1 MLTWLLFCCW
11 CFFNIHIYN
20 YRKFHYRSKNSI
32 VIRPLI
38 DQVGCDGGCFWKID
52 KGKKERVGREREK
65 KKRRAWWIKRGREN
79 VPQCNGSLLNRL
91 MHLSLFL
98 VHKVQITFIITIT
111 NVFKFFVCLFHIV
124 NYGVCEFVNHI
135 TFSLPLSK
143 WWPFLLRLQ
152 IEGLLQAHSCC
163 LRHSNVSV
171 YVFHYFQLF
180 FPFSLSLSLSLLFLA
195 FNNSNINYRS
205 ATALFGLIW
214 VHVQDIQWAYNTY
227 VQICA
232 HVGTH
237 TPEFQTCVP
246 LVPFDLYNI
255 SSLNCIIHTIQP
267 VSLLSFFLY
276 LLWSLLL
283 LIKNGNKL

>member
-1 MLTWLLFCCW
+1 MCS
-11 CFFNIHIYN
+11 N
-20 YRKFHYRSKNSI
+20 
-32 VIRPLI
+32 
-38 DQVGCDGGCFWKID
+38 
-52 KGKKERVGREREK
+52 
-65 KKRRAWWIKRGREN
+65 
-79 VPQCNGSLLNRL
+79 
-91 MHLSLFL
+91 SLFVCFIL
-98 VHKVQITFIITIT
+98 LITGFVNLWITSHSHCHCQNGGHFYYVYRLKDCCKLTVVACVTVMCLYMCSITF
-111 NVFKFFVCLFHIV
+111 NFFFH
-124 NYGVCEFVNHI
+124 
-135 TFSLPLSK
+135 SL
-143 WWPFLLRLQ
+143 
-152 IEGLLQAHSCC
+152 
-163 LRHSNVSV
+163 
-171 YVFHYFQLF
+171 
-180 FPFSLSLSLSLLFLA
+180 SLSLSLSLLFLA